1 MVESIPLTWE
11 EVARVYGRKIY
22 NFAYRLTGNADDAH
36 DLVQEVLLRVRRGLA
51 NYQPGSFEGWLWRI
65 TRNAFL
71 DEIRK
76 RKRRP
81 TSPLPDEID
90 QSGGRMSRQMTTLM
104 NKLMRVS
111 ETRPTLAAGLKDIL
125 AKWGMS
131 QDALGNRQDDDVKSA
146 MKEVLQRRGDD
157 DSNPAPYQN
166 LLDGLAQVQLPHSGI
181 PSDTRYRDPEDEDEP
196 ITPTRKIKRELIYE
210 RFKDLVESM
219 YSDREERLV
228 ASEVGDLL
236 S

>member
-90 QSGGRMSRQMTTLM
+90 RWDVATSDPADVEYARVTLGDDIQ
-104 NKLMRVS
+104 KALLELPIEFREAVVLCDVIGLS
-111 ETRPTLAAGLKDIL
+111 YEEIALAASVPIGTVRSRIHR
-125 AKWGMS
+125 G
-131 QDALGNRQDDDVKSA
+131 
-146 MKEVLQRRGDD
+146 RRMM
-157 DSNPAPYQN
+157 
-166 LLDGLAQVQLPHSGI
+166 
-181 PSDTRYRDPEDEDEP
+181 
-196 ITPTRKIKRELIYE
+196 REL
-210 RFKDLVESM
+210 LT
-219 YSDREERLV
+219 
-228 ASEVGDLL
+228 
-236 S
+236 

>member
-22 NFAYRLTGNADDAH
+22 NFAYRLTGNPDDAH

-51 NYQPGSFEGWLWRI
+51 SYQPGSFEGWLWRI

-90 QSGGRMSRQMTTLM
+90 RWDVATSDPADVEYARITL
-104 NKLMRVS
+104 
-111 ETRPTLAAGLKDIL
+111 
-125 AKWGMS
+125 
-131 QDALGNRQDDDVKSA
+131 
-146 MKEVLQRRGDD
+146 GDD
-157 DSNPAPYQN
+157 IQKA
-166 LLDGLAQVQLPHSGI
+166 LLELPIEFREAVVLCDVIGLSYEEIARAAS
-181 PSDTRYRDPEDEDEP
+181 SP
-196 ITPTRKIKRELIYE
+196 IGTVRSRIHRGRRMMREL
-210 RFKDLVESM
+210 LT
-219 YSDREERLV
+219 
-228 ASEVGDLL
+228 
-236 S
+236 